1 MNTPNRHY
9 PLPNKNH
16 DVVDDIND
24 LRSTFGAIDSDVQ
37 DSEERIEELSETVS
51 DLENR
56 AVHLSYSIEN
66 SEIQNISANRYL
78 VVNSDGDGFECLDGG
93 GDVGGKLGQ
102 SSIKKTDANFDTA
115 WGNVL
120 EISKNGMTV
129 QENSEK
135 SQSNETH
142 IFADESEIENE
153 EQLPKIELTNCQ
165 AKSDLEAINNGS
177 VIFCDNAEEI
187 EEELSIATHEN
198 FGLVKVG
205 SGFTNDTGTISAPI
219 ISKATTE
226 EFGIIKTGNGL
237 INNNGII
244 SRDTINPATY
254 SNFGVVKL
262 GENLSINASGQMEI
276 DDMGN
281 AATIYDLGRI
291 KICNNGIVDIE
302 EQTLQYRLFVTEDL
316 VIQFK
321 LDFEPRADF
330 SFVLELVSYDSYI
343 VAFNENLNP
352 KMTTLPVSRG
362 TTKIKFTKKLGV
374 PSYGFEI
381 SRLDAPEPVL
391 LTPKIDSCISS
402 EFMVTSEGGS
412 WLPNDILK
420 TDYEGYCD
428 IRELNFKFETLVC
441 VDYVNYLSRSSS
453 VAMGEF
459 VLKGSSDGKN
469 WTTLIYKNGEIIYG
483 KIYTELKGCFRYFNL
498 KIGYTSDDN
507 KPGGVTLWGT
517 QIDNNES
524 EIIPITPYMG
534 SNETAFATMT
544 TSNNIVEGSA
554 ANITDFSSDTYLIME
569 KTNDNWIKF
578 EFPTAKIANILELNY
593 WFYGSSWSYNGDRQP
608 NWFQLLGSND
618 DENWALLLE
627 RQYQGRALE
636 KENNVLFFEFNNQT
650 AYKYYKFVCIAT
662 NSGDDRWNICGLKLY
677 RRDHGKHNFYNLVP
691 TLSSNSQDG
700 YEVTASSYY
709 GSHYPYH
716 AFDNSSGVDNKWLSN
731 SGDVNEAWLKI
742 ELPEAVAVD
751 TFQIQSPNE
760 EYRDRAPK
768 KFKIQG
774 SNDDTFWTDLV
785 SETNLSWAQNQIRK
799 WNIENETAFRFYR
812 IFIEESNGAN
822 FVDIGEFSLGN
833 TIYEYK
839 RYLDKYDYLV
849 PVLSGMTT
857 NASDGTYVVSAS
869 SCDEYGQ
876 VWYPFSRSHDN
887 FLELAGSTTGWIK
900 IQLPEA
906 RIANSMRIGSR
917 NDSYA
922 GDTPRNY
929 SLYGS
934 NDGATW
940 DILFSVENSV
950 SWSSSELRSHN
961 FGNETAYLY
970 YRLNFSNPSLRGICS
985 VARWDLIINKLIQE
999 Y

>member
-153 EQLPKIELTNCQ
+153 EQLPKIELMNCQ
-165 AKSDLEAINNGS
+165 AKSDLEAINNES

-187 EEELSIATHEN
+187 EEELPIATHEN

-321 LDFEPRADF
+321 LDFEPREDF

-420 TDYEGYCD
+420 TDYDGYCD

-554 ANITDFSSDTYLIME
+554 ANITDFSSGTYLIME

-578 EFPTAKIANILELNY
+578 EFPIAKIANILELNY
-593 WFYGSSWSYNGDRQP
+593 WVYWSDWNYNGDRQP

-618 DENWALLLE
+618 DENWTLLLE
-627 RQYQGRALE
+627 KQYQGRALE
-636 KENNVLFFEFNNQT
+636 KENYVLFFEFNNQT
-650 AYKYYKFVCIAT
+650 AYRYYKFVCVAT
-662 NSGDDRWNICGLKLY
+662 NSINDRWNICGLKLY
-677 RRDHGKHNFYNLVP
+677 RRDRGKHNFYRGVP
-691 TLSSNSQDG
+691 KLSSANQDG
-700 YEVTASSYY
+700 YEVTGSSQWDSGSAPYYAFDDDKATRWVASST
-709 GSHYPYH
+709 GTQ
-716 AFDNSSGVDNKWLSN
+716 WLQVKLPTATVCNVARITSRPE
-731 SGDVNEAWLKI
+731 SGDVN
-742 ELPEAVAVD
+742 
-751 TFQIQSPNE
+751 Q
-760 EYRDRAPK
+760 APTS
-768 KFKIQG
+768 FEIQG
-774 SNDDTFWTDLV
+774 SND
-785 SETNLSWAQNQIRK
+785 
-799 WNIENETAFRFYR
+799 
-812 IFIEESNGAN
+812 
-822 FVDIGEFSLGN
+822 GE
-833 TIYEYK
+833 
-839 RYLDKYDYLV
+839 
-849 PVLSGMTT
+849 
-857 NASDGTYVVSAS
+857 
-869 SCDEYGQ
+869 
-876 VWYPFSRSHDN
+876 
-887 FLELAGSTTGWIK
+887 
-900 IQLPEA
+900 
-906 RIANSMRIGSR
+906 
-917 NDSYA
+917 
-922 GDTPRNY
+922 
-929 SLYGS
+929 
-934 NDGATW
+934 TW
-940 DILFSVENSV
+940 DTLTSQSGVTWTSAGETQSFSFSD
-950 SWSSSELRSHN
+950 
-961 FGNETAYLY
+961 NETAYLY
-970 YRLNFSNPSLRGICS
+970 YRLYITANGGGPAHALAEFTIGKLVYEYKRYLDKCEYLVPVMSSNSQDGYVASATSEYSNGEGAWRAFDRQGSQWTTANGENENIELKITLPEAQKCDFIMLETSDANSRIPQTFRIEASNDNSNWTVLYQNLDGANLSTDSPYFYENPYSNTAFRYYRLYILTNKGDGFISLREFQ
-985 VARWDLIINKLIQE
+985 LIKRTVIQE